1 MLFLR
6 LRLRY
11 EFRNNVAIRWSNVGV
26 IVVDGF
32 SDLKSE
38 LLVEVYGFFVVCLHM
53 QVNLANV
60 LLRAEIEDMI

>member
-38 LLVEVYGFFVVCLHM
+38 LLVEVYGFFVVYLHM